1 MVASFYVGGFLF
13 LGALSWVVRGFT
25 ASSSPAVGLVDGWA
39 GSLAWIGS
47 QMVSW
52 VVGDNWAACGV
63 RLRIG
68 SWLDAGFG
76 VDLF

>member
-1 MVASFYVGGFLF
+1 MLMCSCFFVGFAVGG
-13 LGALSWVVRGFT
+13 GFT
-25 ASSSPAVGLVDGWA
+25 ASSSRSGVGWA

-68 SWLDAGFG
+68 SWSDAGFG
-76 VDLF
+76 VDRF